1 MKAFSIIAVFF
12 ALCCFSCQAQS
23 ITTLSDGTKVLHSNT
38 SETNGIYVS
47 KEGNLGIGTKN
58 PKDKLEVNGQIH
70 AKSVKLDLKEW
81 ADYVFD
87 NDYTLLRLREI
98 ENYIN
103 TYGHLPEMPSTD
115 EVIKNGVELGHI
127 NTLLL
132 KKIEE
137 LTLHLIQKDH
147 EVSQLQDQYKNLQS
161 QIAQLQ
167 KQMNSISKS

>member
-1 MKAFSIIAVFF
+1 MKAFSVIAIFIATF
-12 ALCCFSCQAQS
+12 CLSCQAQS
-23 ITTLSDGTKVLHSNT
+23 ITTLSDGTKVLHDDT

-47 KEGNLGIGTKN
+47 KEGNLGIGIKV

-70 AKSVKLDLKEW
+70 AKSVKIDLKEW
-81 ADYVFD
+81 ADYVFKD
-87 NDYTLLRLREI
+87 DYPLLHLREI

-103 TYGHLPEMPSTD
+103 TYGHLPEIPSTD
-115 EVIKNGVELGHI
+115 EVLKNGIELGHV

-147 EVSQLQDQYKNLQS
+147 EVSQLQNQYKNLKYE
-161 QIAQLQ
+161 IEQLQ
-167 KQMNSISKS
+167 KQVETPSRS